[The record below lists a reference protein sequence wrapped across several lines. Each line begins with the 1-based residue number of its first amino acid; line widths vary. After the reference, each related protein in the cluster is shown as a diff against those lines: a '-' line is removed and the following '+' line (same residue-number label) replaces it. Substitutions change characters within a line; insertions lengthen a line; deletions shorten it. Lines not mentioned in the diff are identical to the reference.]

1 MKTYSKMVVGFH
13 SEKFNSYGAVDE
25 WLYYAQRKESKVG
38 LQPMPSDT
46 HFFIALNE
54 QRTRSE
60 MGVVKQISKPISA
73 EELAILDY
81 TSRGVPIDK
90 LTQLA
95 ITEYETFLEKVNTI
109 PEQTPVGV
117 FLTDKLTNDMKKV
130 EYLKLYTLPL
140 KRWTEERKEALFGWR
155 V

>member
-1 MKTYSKMVVGFH
+1 
-13 SEKFNSYGAVDE
+13 
-25 WLYYAQRKESKVG
+25 
-38 LQPMPSDT
+38 
-46 HFFIALNE
+46 
-54 QRTRSE
+54 

-81 TSRGVPIDK
+81 TSSGLPIDK

-95 ITEYETFLEKVNTI
+95 INEYETFLEKVNTI

-140 KRWTEERKEALFGWR
+140 KGWTEERKEALFGWR